1 MLEPK
6 RIHSLV
12 LELPRDHRVSISV
25 SGDDAGDEAPGRGQ
39 KVRLILRPYQH
50 ALSQRSL
57 ELVLGD
63 VVLGVAEILD
73 RANREDH
80 PLPRSLSGR
89 ELPVELP
96 RIEFAGRRF
105 DAIPVG
111 AEAQQLE
118 GILEQRIKRGR
129 AVKAESLYLARTKTD
144 SEQRRIPRRY
154 GNPPPVLVRRTLRPR
169 EPQTEHGQSRKSAGR
184 LTEVSGCDPVGVP
197 RRPLHQLDPVA

>member
-25 SGDDAGDEAPGRGQ
+25 SGHDTGDEAPGRGQ
-39 KVRLILRPYQH
+39 KVRLILGPNQD

-96 RIEFAGRRF
+96 GIEFAGGRF

-111 AEAQQLE
+111 PEAQQLE
-118 GILEQRIKRGR
+118 GILEQGIKRGR
-129 AVKAESLYLARTKTD
+129 AFKSESLHLTRPETD

-154 GNPPPVLVRRTLRPR
+154 RNPPPV
-169 EPQTEHGQSRKSAGR
+169 
-184 LTEVSGCDPVGVP
+184 
-197 RRPLHQLDPVA
+197 